1 MLWIILII
9 VLIISLIAVIKAADI
24 FVENLVEIGSSLG
37 ISEVI
42 LGVTAA
48 AMGTSLPE
56 FGSAIIAILSGN
68 PEIGVGTVVGAN
80 IWNMGGILGISAV
93 FSGMITTKKAYLKRD
108 GSMALLTA
116 IILFLFLLYFGNVN
130 IWAGIVLIVAYLG
143 YLYYLIQGQKKE
155 NQKKIE
161 SESTEKNPKNLRKK
175 TMWALAGILGLA
187 IGCRILVYCTVELSD
202 IFSIPEMFAG
212 ILLAFGTTAPEFFT
226 VLTSARRG
234 LSHLAIGTVLGS
246 NIFNIM
252 IGLGVPALL
261 VTIPVE
267 NIAILYDAPV
277 MILMTITLLLLMRRN
292 HRLTR
297 REGLILIVF
306 YAAYITLRMFW
317 TV

>member
-68 PEIGVGTVVGAN
+68 PEIGVGTVLGAN

-116 IILFLFLLYFGNVN
+116 IILFLFLLYFVN

-161 SESTEKNPKNLRKK
+161 SKSTETNPKNLRKK

-226 VLTSARRG
+226 VFTSARRG

-277 MILMTITLLLLMRRN
+277 MILMTITFL
-292 HRLTR
+292 
-297 REGLILIVF
+297 
-306 YAAYITLRMFW
+306 
-317 TV
+317 

>member
-68 PEIGVGTVVGAN
+68 PEIGVGTVLGAN

-116 IILFLFLLYFGNVN
+116 IILFLFLLYFVN

-161 SESTEKNPKNLRKK
+161 SKSTETNPKNLRKK

-226 VLTSARRG
+226 VFTSARRG